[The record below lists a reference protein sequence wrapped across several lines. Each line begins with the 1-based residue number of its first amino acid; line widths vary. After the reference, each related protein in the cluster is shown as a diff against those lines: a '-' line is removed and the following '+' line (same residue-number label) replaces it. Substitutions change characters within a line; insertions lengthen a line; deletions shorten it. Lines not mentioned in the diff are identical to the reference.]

1 MKKNTH
7 IELNMKST
15 WTIDLQL
22 THTFRGAHIFS
33 PTYVKPQNCQG
44 FLAMAPGKLYSW

>member
-22 THTFRGAHIFS
+22 THALRGAHIFS
-33 PTYVKPQNCQG
+33 PNYMKPQKCQG
-44 FLAMAPGKLYSW
+44 SLAVAPGKLYSW